1 VAAFIGRREFITL
14 LGGAAAGW
22 PIAALAQQ
30 PTMPVIGSVYGVA
43 EAEWAEPMTGFRRGL
58 SESGFVEGRDVA
70 IEYRWADGQFDRMPA
85 MAADLVSRKVA
96 VILVG
101 GNLDGVRA
109 AMAATQTIPI
119 VFTTASDP
127 VATGLVASLNRPSS
141 NATGVT
147 VFAGE
152 LGPKRLELLHE
163 LLPTAK
169 KIALLVNPKVPRV
182 LQDDIKAAQTAA
194 RRFGLEI
201 IVVEG
206 GREDEIESAFATAAQ
221 QRASALQVGD
231 DAFLDSRRAQIAALG
246 LRHALPTV
254 ALTRRA
260 VAAGSLMSYGSNQ
273 MDVYRQAGIYVG
285 RILKGEKP
293 ANLPVLQPTKF
304 ELAINLKT
312 AKALGVEIPAMLLA
326 RADEIIE

>member
-1 VAAFIGRREFITL
+1 
-14 LGGAAAGW
+14 
-22 PIAALAQQ
+22 
-30 PTMPVIGSVYGVA
+30 
-43 EAEWAEPMTGFRRGL
+43 
-58 SESGFVEGRDVA
+58 
-70 IEYRWADGQFDRMPA
+70 
-85 MAADLVSRKVA
+85 
-96 VILVG
+96 
-101 GNLDGVRA
+101 
-109 AMAATQTIPI
+109 MAATQTIPI

-127 VATGLVASLNRPSS
+127 VATGLVTSLNRPSS

-206 GREDEIESAFATAAQ
+206 GSEDEIESAFATTAQ

-231 DAFLDSRRAQIAALG
+231 DAFLDSRRA
-246 LRHALPTV
+246 HKLPHWV
-254 ALTRRA
+254 
-260 VAAGSLMSYGSNQ
+260 
-273 MDVYRQAGIYVG
+273 
-285 RILKGEKP
+285 
-293 ANLPVLQPTKF
+293 
-304 ELAINLKT
+304 
-312 AKALGVEIPAMLLA
+312 
-326 RADEIIE
+326 